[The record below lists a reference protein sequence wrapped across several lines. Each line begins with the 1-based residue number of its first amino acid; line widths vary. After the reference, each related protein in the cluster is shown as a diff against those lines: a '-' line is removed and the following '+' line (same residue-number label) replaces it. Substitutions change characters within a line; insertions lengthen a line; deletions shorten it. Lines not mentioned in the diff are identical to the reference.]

1 MKQLLSVQK
10 LVSQFNRGLGLGG
23 LLMALLWGNT
33 GIAAANKKST
43 TRSTSVARVQKASNQ
58 ASKKI
63 RTSSKTKSK
72 TSRSVSKKSTQDI
85 ILNTD
90 VLEGLS
96 KKQPSFNVESYQAPV
111 LLASNTRYRKSPVQM
126 NSITLDQN
134 IEDGHTFSGGV
145 SLSQARNMINFKD
158 GNYGESQSASIKVSA
173 RLSDNWTL
181 SGATAVNNNP
191 NDTEDK
197 SNGISDPSISISHK
211 STPITDT
218 FKGGYSLS
226 AVIPVSEYTTQ
237 YQNLQGILGASYRIG
252 FQKDILANGL
262 EIGFGLGGNRFFH
275 RYQTDVAGTVLNEY
289 SLRESFSASYELGK
303 FSFSFDFS
311 HRHGWTYFGNVK
323 QIYEASEEVSYSV
336 SKNWGLS
343 LGHTNSESWL
353 RPNGQDSNFKLINE
367 NSSIVYVSTAVM
379 F

>member
-96 KKQPSFNVESYQAPV
+96 KKQPSFNVESYKAPV

-158 GNYGESQSASIKVSA
+158 GNYGESQSASIKVST
-173 RLSDNWTL
+173 RLSDNW
-181 SGATAVNNNP
+181 S
-191 NDTEDK
+191 
-197 SNGISDPSISISHK
+197 
-211 STPITDT
+211 
-218 FKGGYSLS
+218 
-226 AVIPVSEYTTQ
+226 
-237 YQNLQGILGASYRIG
+237 
-252 FQKDILANGL
+252 
-262 EIGFGLGGNRFFH
+262 
-275 RYQTDVAGTVLNEY
+275 
-289 SLRESFSASYELGK
+289 
-303 FSFSFDFS
+303 
-311 HRHGWTYFGNVK
+311 
-323 QIYEASEEVSYSV
+323 
-336 SKNWGLS
+336 
-343 LGHTNSESWL
+343 
-353 RPNGQDSNFKLINE
+353 
-367 NSSIVYVSTAVM
+367 
-379 F
+379 